1 MRRASMSFI
10 ALLLALPLPAVARA
24 EAGAKAIASV
34 VQQTRKEAGTEQVP
48 LLRME
53 VRRVLVDV
61 VVTDREG
68 NPVRGLRKEDFVV
81 KEDKKTQKV
90 LSFDY
95 LDGSAPS
102 FVPPPLPALPVNT
115 FINEPAEPERGP
127 LYVLYYDMV
136 NTMPDDQMSARRDLL
151 AFLDKAQPGTRF
163 ALFVNAERLHLLQ
176 GFTSD
181 HALLRNA
188 ITSKGPGPHIPAVFL
203 YGENYGRQDVGAAVS
218 NLQFLAEYLGGIA
231 GRKNLIW
238 LAGKFPVP
246 HGPVYRPISGDD
258 AMNQASGDVKN
269 MFATMM
275 RSQVAIYP
283 VDVKGVVL
291 WVERSPSPA
300 GDAAPDISST
310 GNPNASTAGG
320 AGGNGAGAA
329 GSTTGSSSGTAAAM
343 QGQTMGLSG
352 YSVTFIDQQQEEY
365 IATSTG
371 GHAYYSDN
379 RVALAMEKAVEQG
392 ESYYTLSYAPTN
404 TKYDGSDRHI
414 EVTLANKRGY
424 TLTYRSLYYAVSDDA
439 VQSLHKKEA
448 LQARFVAA
456 KVADTLYANIEHGAP
471 MLHDLLF
478 STHVAVSGAP
488 ALATPEQMLQLE
500 ESPAYFR
507 TRHRDRPQKPL
518 APVKLQKYMIGY
530 GIFDPQLKALAA
542 RGGKTATLEFAAAAY
557 DADGRLLNSM
567 LNDGLATAGDDEKGK
582 SGALFHAEQELDVPP
597 GAAWLRVAVRDKLNN
612 RTGTLEVKLPL
623 KPETATTANKVN

>member
-34 VQQTRKEAGTEQVP
+34 VQQTKKEAGTEQVP

-53 VRRVLVDV
+53 VRRVPVDV

-90 LSFDY
+90 LFFDY

-176 GFTSD
+176 GFTND

-188 ITSKGPGPHIPAVFL
+188 ITSKGPGPHIPDVFL

-352 YSVTFIDQQQEEY
+352 YSVTSIDQQQEEY

-567 LNDGLATAGDDEKGK
+567 LNDGLATAGDEEKGK

>member
-34 VQQTRKEAGTEQVP
+34 VQQTKKEAGTEQVP

-53 VRRVLVDV
+53 VRRVPVDV

-90 LSFDY
+90 LFFDY

-188 ITSKGPGPHIPAVFL
+188 ITSKGPGPHIPDVFL

-352 YSVTFIDQQQEEY
+352 YSVTSIDQQQEEY

>member
-34 VQQTRKEAGTEQVP
+34 VQQTKKEAGTEQVP

-53 VRRVLVDV
+53 VRRVPVDV
-61 VVTDREG
+61 VVTNREG

-90 LSFDY
+90 LFFDY

-188 ITSKGPGPHIPAVFL
+188 ITSKGPGPHIPDVFL

-352 YSVTFIDQQQEEY
+352 YSVTSIDQQQEEY

>member
-34 VQQTRKEAGTEQVP
+34 VQQTKKEAGTEQVP

-53 VRRVLVDV
+53 VRRVPVDV
-61 VVTDREG
+61 VVTNREG

-90 LSFDY
+90 LFFDY

-188 ITSKGPGPHIPAVFL
+188 ITSKGPGPHIPDVFL

-352 YSVTFIDQQQEEY
+352 YSVTSIDQQQEEY

-542 RGGKTATLEFAAAAY
+542 RGGKTATLELAAAAY
-557 DADGRLLNSM
+557 DTDGRLLNSM

>member
-1 MRRASMSFI
+1 
-10 ALLLALPLPAVARA
+10 LPLPAVARA

-34 VQQTRKEAGTEQVP
+34 VQQTKKEAGTEQVP

-53 VRRVLVDV
+53 VRRVPVDV
-61 VVTDREG
+61 VVTNREG

-90 LSFDY
+90 LFFDY

-188 ITSKGPGPHIPAVFL
+188 ITSKGPGPHIPDVFL

-352 YSVTFIDQQQEEY
+352 YSVTSIDQQQEEY

>member
-1 MRRASMSFI
+1 MSFI

-34 VQQTRKEAGTEQVP
+34 VQQTKKEAGTEQVP

-53 VRRVLVDV
+53 VRRVPVDV
-61 VVTDREG
+61 VVTNREG

-90 LSFDY
+90 LFFDY

-188 ITSKGPGPHIPAVFL
+188 ITSKGPGPHIPDVFL

-352 YSVTFIDQQQEEY
+352 YSVTSIDQQQEEY